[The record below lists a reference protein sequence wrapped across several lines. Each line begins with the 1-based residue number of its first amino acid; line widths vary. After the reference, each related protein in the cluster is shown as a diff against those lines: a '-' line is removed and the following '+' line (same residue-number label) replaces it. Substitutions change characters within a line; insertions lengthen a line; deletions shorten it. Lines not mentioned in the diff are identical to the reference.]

1 MKIKDTLPRCP
12 KPAAAFP
19 LFPSVVLRD
28 HTKPCQ
34 PHTLD
39 CRTLDQ
45 PIPHTLCTQHCPFW
59 GVSSC
64 PEKGNGATPGS
75 SLRTPTCQGVWRQS
89 RRSPA
94 HPGHGMYRTPEPRG
108 SSSRPAWPPRGLS
121 QHRCTLWASWV
132 TPSFASEQL
141 ELSRRHL
148 RCKHN
153 TQILSTSEAGAAALP
168 GKGGSA
174 RWPRPRQ
181 DEAVP
186 AGRGQQR
193 EPEFGRPEAAPAP
206 VLRKAQRCTRQLI
219 RA

>member
-28 HTKPCQ
+28 HTKPRQ

-39 CRTLDQ
+39 CRTLDW

-64 PEKGNGATPGS
+64 PEKGKGATPGS
-75 SLRTPTCQGVWRQS
+75 SSRTPTCQGVWRHSHDGPLRTQDKGCTE
-89 RRSPA
+89 
-94 HPGHGMYRTPEPRG
+94 HPSLGGAAPDQGGP
-108 SSSRPAWPPRGLS
+108 PPRGLS
-121 QHRCTLWASWV
+121 QHLCTLWASWV

-153 TQILSTSEAGAAALP
+153 TQILSTSEAGAAAR
-168 GKGGSA
+168 S
-174 RWPRPRQ
+174 
-181 DEAVP
+181 
-186 AGRGQQR
+186 
-193 EPEFGRPEAAPAP
+193 
-206 VLRKAQRCTRQLI
+206 
-219 RA
+219 